1 MFDPP
6 LSIESGTEFR
16 QIIGVDKRYTVTH
29 WKWFTYRLQ
38 NMCVFYNDIIL
49 ISIKDKNILIQFR
62 LNSPL
67 ELSPVVNNDA
77 SGVNR
82 YWAGVR

>member
-1 MFDPP
+1 MKVINI
-6 LSIESGTEFR
+6 SSTKHVR
-16 QIIGVDKRYTVTH
+16 
-29 WKWFTYRLQ
+29 
-38 NMCVFYNDIIL
+38 FYNDIIL
-49 ISIKDKNILIQFR
+49 ISIKDEHILIQFR

-82 YWAGVR
+82 YCAGVR

>member
-1 MFDPP
+1 MINI
-6 LSIESGTEFR
+6 SSTKHVR
-16 QIIGVDKRYTVTH
+16 
-29 WKWFTYRLQ
+29 
-38 NMCVFYNDIIL
+38 FYNDIIL
-49 ISIKDKNILIQFR
+49 ISIKDEHILIQFR

-82 YWAGVR
+82 YCAGVR